1 VPVAVLLLALVS
13 LVLMWRSLAARR
25 ATRTVR
31 PRYRF
36 VAPDD
41 DPDFIRELHRRTRRA
56 DDEQS

>member
-1 VPVAVLLLALVS
+1 VPVALLLLALISIV
-13 LVLMWRSLAARR
+13 LVWRTLATRRAARI
-25 ATRTVR
+25 TR

-41 DPDFIRELHRRTRRA
+41 DPDFIRDLHRRTRQA